1 MLLAL
6 DAGNTQ
12 TVAGLYAGEDLRG
25 HWRTTTVRTRTA
37 DELAVE
43 LRALLELRG
52 RSLADVTGLC
62 VASVVPALTVEYAA
76 MAREHL
82 DSPALVVGPGVDT
95 GVAVRVDHPEEV
107 GPDRIANAAAAF
119 ARYGGPCVVVD
130 FGTAI
135 NFDAVSSVGEFVG
148 GAIAP
153 GLQVATDALGDRAA
167 RLARVELR
175 APQRAIGRNTDT
187 NMQSGAIFGFA
198 GLVDGLVRRFR
209 IELGSAATAVATGGT
224 AALVAPHCETI
235 DHVEPLLTLEGLR
248 LIWARNGA
256 EG

>member
-12 TVAGLYAGEDLRG
+12 TVAGLYDGAEPVE
-25 HWRTTTVRTRTA
+25 HWRTTTVRTHTA
-37 DELAVE
+37 DELALE
-43 LRALLELRG
+43 LRGLLELRG
-52 RSLADVTGLC
+52 RSLADVTGVCL
-62 VASVVPALTVEYAA
+62 ASGVPALTVEYAA
-76 MAREHL
+76 VARDRL
-82 DSPALVVGPGVDT
+82 CCPAVIVGPGVET
-95 GVAVRVDHPEEV
+95 GVGMRVDSPDEV

-135 NFDAVSSVGEFVG
+135 NFDAVSAAGEFAG

-153 GLQVATDALGDRAA
+153 GVQVATDALRDRAA
-167 RLARVELR
+167 RLAKVELR
-175 APQRAIGRNTDT
+175 APEHAIGTNTDT

-209 IELGSAATAVATGGT
+209 VELGGAAVTVATGGM
-224 AALVAPHCETI
+224 AALVAPHCETV
-235 DHVEPLLTLEGLR
+235 DHVEPLLTLEGLH
-248 LIWARNGA
+248 LIWERNQARA
-256 EG
+256 

>member
-12 TVAGLYAGEDLRG
+12 TAAGLYDGGDLRE

-43 LRALLELRG
+43 LRGLLELSG
-52 RSLADVTGLC
+52 RDLGDVTGLC
-62 VASVVPALTVEYAA
+62 LASGVPALTGEYRS
-76 MAREHL
+76 MARDHL
-82 DSPALVVGPGVDT
+82 RCPVLVVGPGVDA
-95 GVAVRVDHPEEV
+95 GVGISVDNPDEV

-119 ARYGGPCVVVD
+119 ARFGGPCVAVD

-135 NFDAVSSVGEFVG
+135 NFDAVSAEGEFVG

-153 GLQVATDALGDRAA
+153 GVQIATDALGDRAA

-175 APQRAIGRNTDT
+175 APERAIGRNTDM

-198 GLVDGLVRRFR
+198 GLVDGLIRRFR
-209 IELGSAATAVATGGT
+209 AELGGAATTVATGGL
-224 AALVAPHCETI
+224 APLVAPHCEAV

-248 LIWARNGA
+248 LIWARNPI
-256 EG
+256 

>member
-12 TVAGLYAGEDLRG
+12 TVAGLYDGAEVVE
-25 HWRTTTVRTRTA
+25 HWRTTTVRTHTA
-37 DELAVE
+37 DELALE
-43 LRALLELRG
+43 LRGLLELRG
-52 RSLADVTGLC
+52 RGLADVSGLC
-62 VASVVPALTVEYAA
+62 LASGVPALTVEYAA
-76 MAREHL
+76 VARERL
-82 DSPALVVGPGVDT
+82 RCPVVIVGPGVET
-95 GVAVRVDHPEEV
+95 GVGMVVDSPDDV

-119 ARYGGPCVVVD
+119 ERYGGACVVVD

-135 NFDAVSSVGEFVG
+135 NFDAVSAGGEFVG

-153 GLQVATDALGDRAA
+153 GVQVATDALRDRAA
-167 RLARVELR
+167 RLAKVELR
-175 APQRAIGRNTDT
+175 APEHAIGTNTDT

-209 IELGSAATAVATGGT
+209 HELGGAATSVATGGM

-248 LIWARNGA
+248 LIWERNTGS
-256 EG
+256 

>member
-12 TVAGLYAGEDLRG
+12 TVAGLYDGPDLVE
-25 HWRTTTVRTRTA
+25 HWRTTTVRTHTA
-37 DELAVE
+37 DELALE
-43 LRALLELRG
+43 LRGLLELRG
-52 RSLADVTGLC
+52 RSLVDVTGLC
-62 VASVVPALTVEYAA
+62 LASGVPALTAEYAA
-76 MAREHL
+76 VAHDRL
-82 DSPALVVGPGVDT
+82 GCRALVVGPGIET
-95 GVAVRVDHPEEV
+95 GVGMRVDSPDEV
-107 GPDRIANAAAAF
+107 GPDRIANTAAAF

-135 NFDAVSSVGEFVG
+135 NFDAVSAEGEFVG

-153 GLQVATDALGDRAA
+153 GVQVATDALRDRAA
-167 RLARVELR
+167 RLAKVELR
-175 APQRAIGRNTDT
+175 APERAIGLNTDT

-209 IELGSAATAVATGGT
+209 DELGGEAVAVATGGT
-224 AALVAPHCETI
+224 AALVAPHCETV

-248 LIWARNGA
+248 LIWERNPA
-256 EG
+256 DA

>member
-12 TVAGLYAGEDLRG
+12 TVAGLYDGPILVE
-25 HWRTTTVRTRTA
+25 HWRTTTVRTHTA
-37 DELAVE
+37 DELALE
-43 LRALLELRG
+43 LRGLLELRG
-52 RSLADVTGLC
+52 RELTDVTGVCL
-62 VASVVPALTVEYAA
+62 ASGVPALTAEYAA
-76 MAREHL
+76 VARDRL
-82 DSPALVVGPGVDT
+82 GCPALVVGPGIET
-95 GVAVRVDHPEEV
+95 GVGMRVDSPDEV

-135 NFDAVSSVGEFVG
+135 NFDAVSAAGEFVG

-153 GLQVATDALGDRAA
+153 GVQVATDALRDRAA
-167 RLARVELR
+167 RLAKVELR
-175 APQRAIGRNTDT
+175 APERAIGTNTDT

-209 IELGSAATAVATGGT
+209 SELGGDAVAVATGGM
-224 AALVAPHCETI
+224 AALVASHCETV

-248 LIWARNGA
+248 LIWERNA
-256 EG
+256 AVT

>member
-12 TVAGLYAGEDLRG
+12 TVAGLYEGAEAVE
-25 HWRTTTVRTRTA
+25 HWRTTTVRTNTA
-37 DELAVE
+37 DELALE
-43 LRALLELRG
+43 LRGLLELRG
-52 RSLADVTGLC
+52 RSLADVTGICL
-62 VASVVPALTVEYAA
+62 ASGVPALTVEYVAV
-76 MAREHL
+76 ARDRL
-82 DSPALVVGPGVDT
+82 RCPAVIVGPGVET
-95 GVAVRVDHPEEV
+95 GVGMQVDSPDEV

-135 NFDAVSSVGEFVG
+135 NFDAVSASGEFVG

-153 GLQVATDALGDRAA
+153 GVQVATDALRDRAA
-167 RLARVELR
+167 RLAKVELR
-175 APQRAIGRNTDT
+175 APEHAIGTNTDT

-209 IELGSAATAVATGGT
+209 AELGGAAVTVATGGM
-224 AALVAPHCETI
+224 AELVAPHCETV
-235 DHVEPLLTLEGLR
+235 DHVEQLLTLEGLR
-248 LIWARNGA
+248 LIWERNQARA
-256 EG
+256 

>member
-12 TVAGLYAGEDLRG
+12 TAAGLFDGAEAVE
-25 HWRTTTVRTRTA
+25 HWRTTTVRTHTA
-37 DELAVE
+37 DELALE
-43 LRALLELRG
+43 LRGLLELRG
-52 RSLADVTGLC
+52 RGLADVSGLC
-62 VASVVPALTVEYAA
+62 LASGVPALTLEYAA
-76 MAREHL
+76 VARDRL
-82 DSPALVVGPGVDT
+82 RCPVVIVGPGVET
-95 GVAVRVDHPEEV
+95 GVGMRVDNPDEV

-119 ARYGGPCVVVD
+119 DRYGGPCVVVD

-135 NFDAVSSVGEFVG
+135 NFDAVSEAGEFVG

-153 GLQVATDALGDRAA
+153 GVQVATDALRDRAA
-167 RLARVELR
+167 RLAKVELR
-175 APQRAIGRNTDT
+175 APEHAIGTNTDT

-209 IELGSAATAVATGGT
+209 RELGGEAASVATGGM
-224 AALVAPHCETI
+224 AALVAPHCMTV

-248 LIWARNGA
+248 IIWERTTGS
-256 EG
+256 

>member
-12 TVAGLYAGEDLRG
+12 TVAGLYDGAEPVE
-25 HWRTTTVRTRTA
+25 HWRTTTVRTHTA
-37 DELAVE
+37 DELALE
-43 LRALLELRG
+43 LRGLLELRG
-52 RSLADVTGLC
+52 RSLADVTGVCL
-62 VASVVPALTVEYAA
+62 ASGVPALAVEYAA
-76 MAREHL
+76 VARDRL
-82 DSPALVVGPGVDT
+82 RCPAVIVGPGVET
-95 GVAVRVDHPEEV
+95 GVGMRVDSPDEV

-135 NFDAVSSVGEFVG
+135 NFDAVSAAGEFAG

-153 GLQVATDALGDRAA
+153 GVQVATDALRDRAA
-167 RLARVELR
+167 RLAKVELR
-175 APQRAIGRNTDT
+175 APEHAIGTNTDT

-209 IELGSAATAVATGGT
+209 AELGGAAVTVATGGM
-224 AALVAPHCETI
+224 AALVAPHCETV
-235 DHVEPLLTLEGLR
+235 DHVEPLLTLEGLH
-248 LIWARNGA
+248 LIWERNQARA
-256 EG
+256 